1 MKLLEESRVAFL
13 ENELD
18 SWMSPIKKIGVEGRA
33 FQGEE
38 HEKETVQHVLT

>member
-1 MKLLEESRVAFL
+1 MKPLEESRVAFL

-18 SWMSPIKKIGVEGRA
+18 SWMSLIKKTGVEGRA

-38 HEKETVQHVLT
+38 HEKETVLYVLT